1 MKRMIISGCF
11 VAIVAGLVAPPASA
25 GVRHFHGTVT
35 GGGAINFDVRFKHRK
50 PKSAANFFFNVHVHC
65 SDGASGGRSFSYT
78 GVRPVIHRKF
88 SYTFKSFRASFHG
101 TIKRSG
107 HKAFGTVRY
116 GPNYVTGHPG
126 CTTGGPKS
134 WTAST

>member
-1 MKRMIISGCF
+1 MFRGDRRRARCG
-11 VAIVAGLVAPPASA
+11 AGERRGEALSRN
-25 GVRHFHGTVT
+25 GHRWWS
-35 GGGAINFDVRFKHRK
+35 INFDVRFKHRK
-50 PKSAANFFFNVHVHC
+50 PKSATNFFFNVHVHC

-116 GPNYVTGHPG
+116 GPNYLTGHPG